1 MGKNAL
7 PMHVNSL
14 HQINDTSDT
23 IMNMPAL
30 RTDDS
35 NDAIDLTLKAIV
47 TLLLSL
53 QRTLAKFAPVISF
66 IIEQLQLT
74 NKRSLVY
81 SSEFGYFHQSFKT
94 YLRIDILLLAMCL
107 YVFVL
112 FFLVYNSNLFG
123 MPYFQVHY
131 QHSAFTRNRA

>member
-14 HQINDTSDT
+14 HQINNTSDT

-30 RTDDS
+30 RTDVS
-35 NDAIDLTLKAIV
+35 KDAIDLTLKVIV

-53 QRTLAKFAPVISF
+53 QRSLAKFAPVISF
-66 IIEQLQLT
+66 IIIEQQQLT

-81 SSEFGYFHQSFKT
+81 SSEF
-94 YLRIDILLLAMCL
+94 
-107 YVFVL
+107 
-112 FFLVYNSNLFG
+112 
-123 MPYFQVHY
+123 
-131 QHSAFTRNRA
+131 

>member
-1 MGKNAL
+1 MIMMDPKGTQGVSISYIKHLDFSGTHCDCSLHINNDMMVTAYILCGARKCGKNAL

-30 RTDDS
+30 RTDVS
-35 NDAIDLTLKAIV
+35 NDAIDLTLKVIV

-53 QRTLAKFAPVISF
+53 QRGLAKFAPVISF

-81 SSEFGYFHQSFKT
+81 SSEF
-94 YLRIDILLLAMCL
+94 
-107 YVFVL
+107 
-112 FFLVYNSNLFG
+112 
-123 MPYFQVHY
+123 
-131 QHSAFTRNRA
+131 